1 MRYMMDEAMPGGPRT
16 MIRRL
21 ALAALVALA
30 PVAAV
35 GQALSL
41 GEISNY
47 LNSIQTAAGGFTQVN
62 ADGSVTTGNVYIKRP
77 GRIRF
82 EYAPPERSLFLAG
95 GGQVAVFDAASN
107 EGPQRFPLSE
117 TPLSIILADN
127 VNLGRAGMVTAHTS
141 DGTSTIVTAQD
152 PAHPEYGSIQL
163 VFTADPVE
171 LRQWIVT
178 DSSGTETTVILND
191 LQTGVQIG
199 DRAFNIQAEM
209 QNWGQ

>member
-1 MRYMMDEAMPGGPRT
+1 MM
-16 MIRRL
+16 RRL

-30 PVAAV
+30 PIAALA
-35 GQALSL
+35 QQLSL
-41 GEISNY
+41 GEISAY

-62 ADGSVTTGNVYIKRP
+62 VDGSVSTGNVYIKRP

-82 EYAPPERSLFLAG
+82 EYADGNSLFLAG

-117 TPLSIILADN
+117 TPLSIILAGN
-127 VNLGRAGMVTAHTS
+127 VDLSRAGMVTGHTS

-152 PAHPEYGSIQL
+152 PQHPDYGSIQL
-163 VFTADPVE
+163 VFTAAPVE

-178 DSSGTETTVILND
+178 DGSGTQTTVILND
-191 LQTGVQIG
+191 MRTGVQIG

-209 QNWGQ
+209 QDWGR

>member
-1 MRYMMDEAMPGGPRT
+1 M
-16 MIRRL
+16 RRL

-30 PVAAV
+30 PIAALA
-35 GQALSL
+35 QQLSL
-41 GEISNY
+41 GEISAY

-62 ADGSVTTGNVYIKRP
+62 VDGSVSTGNVYIKRP

-82 EYAPPERSLFLAG
+82 EYADGNSLFLAG

-117 TPLSIILADN
+117 TPLSIILAGN
-127 VNLGRAGMVTAHTS
+127 VDLSRAGMVTGHTS

-152 PAHPEYGSIQL
+152 PQHPDYGSIQL
-163 VFTADPVE
+163 VFTAAPVE

-178 DSSGTETTVILND
+178 DGSGTQTTVILND
-191 LQTGVQIG
+191 MRTGVQIG

-209 QNWGQ
+209 QDWGR

>member
-1 MRYMMDEAMPGGPRT
+1 MM
-16 MIRRL
+16 RRL

-30 PVAAV
+30 PVAALA
-35 GQALSL
+35 QQLSL
-41 GEISNY
+41 GEISAY
-47 LNSIQTAAGGFTQVN
+47 LNGIRTAAGGFTQVN
-62 ADGSVTTGNVYIKRP
+62 ADGSVSTGNVYIKRP

-82 EYAPPERSLFLAG
+82 EYADGNSLFLAG

-117 TPLSIILADN
+117 TPLSIILAEN
-127 VNLGRAGMVTAHTS
+127 VDLSRAGMVTGHTS

-152 PAHPEYGSIQL
+152 PQHPDYGAIQL
-163 VFTADPVE
+163 VFTAAPVE

-178 DSSGTETTVILND
+178 DGSGTQTTVILND
-191 LQTGVQIG
+191 MRTGVLIG

-209 QNWGQ
+209 QNWVR